1 MEGDG
6 PVQLECTARISPRTW
21 DVQQFVL
28 HAEPFRFS
36 SSTLNVEEQAVHVE
50 LAGRWDR
57 NLSQVSIASAMLQS
71 SAVAFRVTDG
81 AMSLANARPE
91 LTGEISFRADLERLY
106 SAWQL
111 ASRERNWRVTGAA
124 QGQVSLV
131 QLAGNT
137 KARWS
142 IDLTGAELSRH
153 TGTTTPSIP
162 SMLNVIPTANANAW
176 NMVWKEPRLK
186 LVGSGQYDSL
196 QETVQLD
203 RCELTSAD
211 QLTLST
217 EGRIAQLFS
226 RCDVDLKGRATYDLA
241 KLLER
246 VVPGTQLRI
255 SGRDTQEF
263 WLRGPLFHPP
273 IDVAQGVVQEVVR
286 GVAQEVALTTTPR
299 GMLPPELSGM
309 GGLRWQSADVLGVP
323 MGPGLLTARL
333 GAGTIETDV
342 IEMPV
347 SQGTLRMVPHV
358 YLNNQPP
365 LLTVDQ
371 GQVLTDVSI
380 TPGMCQGWLKYVTP
394 LAADATRAE
403 GKFSVQLERAAIP
416 LQQPAASQI
425 QGVIRVDSAR
435 VGPGPLAMEIMNLSE
450 QVQALLERRLP
461 SGTTQKPIT
470 WVTIPRQN
478 TRFQL
483 ANGRMAHDQ
492 FDIVIGDT
500 SVRTSGSVGL
510 DQSLSL
516 VAQVQIQDAWVVGDP
531 RLAWLK
537 GTTVSV
543 PISGTLNRPKLDSR
557 ALEQF
562 SAQVLR
568 QTANRLIEE
577 GVNRGLQ
584 QLLGPKR

>member
-1 MEGDG
+1 M
-6 PVQLECTARISPRTW
+6 
-21 DVQQFVL
+21 
-28 HAEPFRFS
+28 
-36 SSTLNVEEQAVHVE
+36 
-50 LAGRWDR
+50 
-57 NLSQVSIASAMLQS
+57 
-71 SAVAFRVTDG
+71 
-81 AMSLANARPE
+81 
-91 LTGEISFRADLERLY
+91 
-106 SAWQL
+106 
-111 ASRERNWRVTGAA
+111 
-124 QGQVSLV
+124 
-131 QLAGNT
+131 
-137 KARWS
+137 
-142 IDLTGAELSRH
+142 
-153 TGTTTPSIP
+153 
-162 SMLNVIPTANANAW
+162 
-176 NMVWKEPRLK
+176 
-186 LVGSGQYDSL
+186 
-196 QETVQLD
+196 
-203 RCELTSAD
+203 
-211 QLTLST
+211 
-217 EGRIAQLFS
+217 
-226 RCDVDLKGRATYDLA
+226 
-241 KLLER
+241 
-246 VVPGTQLRI
+246 
-255 SGRDTQEF
+255 
-263 WLRGPLFHPP
+263 
-273 IDVAQGVVQEVVR
+273 
-286 GVAQEVALTTTPR
+286 
-299 GMLPPELSGM
+299 PPELSGL

-323 MGPGLLTARL
+323 LGPGLLSARL

-358 YLNNQPP
+358 YLNNEPP

-416 LQQPAASQI
+416 LQQPAAAQV
-425 QGVIRVDSAR
+425 QGVILVESAR

-450 QVQALLERRLP
+450 QIQALLERRLP
-461 SGTTQKPIT
+461 SSTTRESIT

-483 ANGRMAHDQ
+483 ANGRLAHDQ
-492 FDIVIGDT
+492 FDILIGDT

-516 VAQVQIQDAWVVGDP
+516 VAQVPIQDAWVVGDP